1 METYPTRV
9 LLEILRNISISKG
22 NSNKREAT
30 DKSTSK
36 QETDPTNSFGGW
48 VGIDNVYK
56 YTSTNNFC
64 KKNWQFQIDEEI
76 YKTIN

>member
-36 QETDPTNSFGGW
+36 QETDPTNSFGG
-48 VGIDNVYK
+48 
-56 YTSTNNFC
+56 
-64 KKNWQFQIDEEI
+64 
-76 YKTIN
+76 